1 MEIDSKSDPVLASVV
16 WDIAPTIDYLI
27 NQVANGVFSSSK
39 INSFSLPADSG
50 RPLTWL
56 DTKIIS
62 PALAQKVADQLHAIQ
77 IGVLKL
83 DFSDQEPPKVT
94 LP

>member
-16 WDIAPTIDYLI
+16 WNIAPTIDYLI
-27 NQVANGVFSSSK
+27 NQVANGVFSSSEIK
-39 INSFSLPADSG
+39 SFSLAADSG
-50 RPLTWL
+50 PQLTWL

-62 PALAQKVADQLHAIQ
+62 PALAQKVADQLRAIQ

>member
-16 WDIAPTIDYLI
+16 WNIAPTIDYLI
-27 NQVANGVFSSSK
+27 NQVANGVFSSSEIK
-39 INSFSLPADSG
+39 SFSLAADSG
-50 RPLTWL
+50 PQLTWL

-62 PALAQKVADQLHAIQ
+62 PALAQMVADQLHAIQ